1 MSENPLFLQLLDGY
15 ALIVRL
21 ERNISGTGLNERKL
35 SYASMLPSSQGLLEL
50 ATSIS
55 SSLKLSTESL
65 KRSEQWCQ
73 KASET
78 LSKLTKSISSVNDK
92 PYSGSIL
99 RRGKLPRSS
108 TVSSTSKRLIKSKPR
123 SPKKLRISKPNFAYR
138 RKG

>member
-1 MSENPLFLQLLDGY
+1 MSENPLFLAHCDGY

-21 ERNISGTGLNERKL
+21 ERNISGTELNERKL
-35 SYASMLPSSQGLLEL
+35 CFASMVETSQGVLEL

-55 SSLKLSTESL
+55 SDHARRMRPSEPMFPNVSELLLKSMP
-65 KRSEQWCQ
+65 
-73 KASET
+73 
-78 LSKLTKSISSVNDK
+78 SISSVNDK

-108 TVSSTSKRLIKSKPR
+108 TVLSTSKRLIKSKLR
-123 SPKKLRISKPNFAYR
+123 SPKRLGISKRNSVYR